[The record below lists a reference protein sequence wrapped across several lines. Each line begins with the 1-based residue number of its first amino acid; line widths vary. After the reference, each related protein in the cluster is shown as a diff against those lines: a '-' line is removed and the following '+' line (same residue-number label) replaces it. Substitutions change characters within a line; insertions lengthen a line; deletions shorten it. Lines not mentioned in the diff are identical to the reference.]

1 MHFPLEKRGRW
12 LRNFPTRR
20 SQRQPGGK
28 TNTEPGHGCH
38 SPAGRQ
44 GRPGTRE
51 GKGPEVLKS
60 LILKATIESLRWKAF
75 VCGFL
80 FLLFFFLMWTVSKVF
95 TEPVMT
101 TSIHTWAS
109 RLWGIWDLSSLP
121 RDPTCTPT
129 YGISALWPGI
139 QPVPH
144 IRDLSSLTRDATC
157 TPTFG
162 KQSPDYWTASR
173 VQKTLSFK
181 IITIIGTYSLSFT
194 CQADGTCR
202 KVGSLIFKNSPSSP
216 IVWDQTF

>member
-1 MHFPLEKRGRW
+1 MVE
-12 LRNFPTRR
+12 NFPTRR
-20 SQRQPGGK
+20 SQRQPGDK
-28 TNTEPGHGCH
+28 ANTEPGHGCH
-38 SPAGRQ
+38 SSAGRQ

-80 FLLFFFLMWTVSKVF
+80 FLLFFFLMWTISKVF

-101 TSIHTWAS
+101 SLLFHAWAS
-109 RLWGIWDLSSLP
+109 WLWGIWDLSSLP

-129 YGISALWPGI
+129 
-139 QPVPH
+139 
-144 IRDLSSLTRDATC
+144 
-157 TPTFG
+157 FG
-162 KQSPDYWTASR
+162 KQNPDYWTTSR
-173 VQKTLSFK
+173 VHKTLSFK

-202 KVGSLIFKNSPSSP
+202 KMGSLIFKNFPSSP

>member
-80 FLLFFFLMWTVSKVF
+80 FLLFFLLMWTVSKVF

-101 TSIHTWAS
+101 TSIP
-109 RLWGIWDLSSLP
+109 RLGLP
-121 RDPTCTPT
+121 VVRHMGSQLPAQ
-129 YGISALWPGI
+129 GSNLH
-139 QPVPH
+139 PH
-144 IRDLSSLTRDATC
+144 IWDLSSLTRDPTC
-157 TPTFG
+157 PPHTG
-162 KQSPDYWTASR
+162 SQLPD
-173 VQKTLSFK
+173 
-181 IITIIGTYSLSFT
+181 
-194 CQADGTCR
+194 
-202 KVGSLIFKNSPSSP
+202 
-216 IVWDQTF
+216 